1 MLWDPRDELR
11 RRRASPNKPTRYV
24 LAVENRVYLPYFVL
38 PVVLQELVLEEGWE
52 HRVTTED
59 TSTNWAG
66 CMPESAQAWTN
77 LRYWLGHDGQ
87 GDHGGGRISKG
98 GAALPALL
106 LLTPQPWP

>member
-24 LAVENRVYLPYFVL
+24 LAVENRVHLPYFVL

-52 HRVTTED
+52 HRVTTRRHEHELGGLYARI
-59 TSTNWAG
+59 ST
-66 CMPESAQAWTN
+66 AWTN
-77 LRYWLGHDGQ
+77 LRYWLGHEGQ

-98 GAALPALL
+98 GAALAALL